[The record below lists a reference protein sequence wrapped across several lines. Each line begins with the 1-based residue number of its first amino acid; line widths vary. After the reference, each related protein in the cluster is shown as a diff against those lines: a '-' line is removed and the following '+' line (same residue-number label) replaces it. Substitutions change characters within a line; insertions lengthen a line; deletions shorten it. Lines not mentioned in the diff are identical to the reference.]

1 MKKKSLFIY
10 AVLLLLAV
18 TATYSNHFHNGFH
31 FDDYHSI
38 VENAYIRNIKNIPLF
53 FKDGTTSSVLPQNQ
67 AYRPIVETSLA
78 LDYKLGNGYNLFYF
92 HISTFILFLIQG
104 LLMLLFFKKLL
115 NLSSSNK
122 NIGYVAL
129 FAMAWYMLHP
139 ATAETVNYIIAR
151 ADIQSTLAVVAGF
164 VLYQYSP
171 FCKKTFIYLIPVG
184 IGILA
189 KPPAVMFAPLLFFY
203 VLLFE
208 EDLSLIDIFKRT
220 HFKHLWSS
228 IIKSLPAFIFCALL
242 YLLVSKFTPNTWE
255 AGGNSSIHYLITQ
268 PYVILHY
275 FCTFFWPTGLSAD
288 SDWGILP
295 SIWNIHFFA
304 GCLFLL
310 LMFAIAFY
318 TSKTALLRPITFGIL
333 WFFIALAPTS
343 SIIPLGEVLNDH
355 RMFFPFVGLVISVS
369 WTLGLLVIKLTQ
381 NPTSMAG
388 KYKGLILLPVLILL
402 CTCAYGTYKRN
413 AVWHTEESLWFN
425 VTVKS
430 PKNGR
435 GLMNYGLIKVDEGKY
450 AEAEMY
456 FNKAMQLL
464 PAYSFIY
471 VNMGVLKERMGDI
484 TNAESY
490 YLQGIALSDTYPSHF
505 FFYGKFLYYQAR
517 FIEAQVMLQKAI
529 ALSNSYLQPRLLL
542 MKTYESLGEWNE
554 LKKLANSTL
563 QIAPGNEDALTALE
577 DSEKRKSKAEVEA
590 DKVKLAPTAEK
601 YLALSLDYY
610 QEGKYEQCIAAA
622 EEAIKLKNNYAEAYN
637 NIGCAYN
644 ALNQFDKA
652 VEVLNMAIALKPGY
666 WLAKNNLAVAKNHHN
681 PPGQMITIARQTAED
696 YLNQSLLYF
705 NQKQYE
711 LCIAACESALA
722 IKPDYDLAYNNLCA
736 TYNKLGMW
744 NNAIEMA
751 EKGLKINPHNL
762 MLRNN
767 LDEAIKGKQQ
777 DQKK

>member
-1 MKKKSLFIY
+1 VKKKSLLIY
-10 AVLLLLAV
+10 TVLLLLAV

-53 FKDGTTSSVLPQNQ
+53 FKEGSTSSILPQNQ
-67 AYRPIVETSLA
+67 AYRPVAETSLA
-78 LDYKLGNGYNLFYF
+78 IDYKLGNGYNLFYF
-92 HISTFILFLIQG
+92 HLSTFILFLVQG
-104 LLMLLFFKKLL
+104 LLMLLFFNKLL
-115 NLSSSNK
+115 SLSSSNK

-129 FAMAWYMLHP
+129 FATAWYMFHP
-139 ATAETVNYIIAR
+139 ANAETVNYIIAR
-151 ADIQSTLAVVAGF
+151 ADVQSTLAVVAGF
-164 VLYQYSP
+164 VLYVYSP
-171 FCKKTFIYLIPVG
+171 FCRKTYIYLIPVG
-184 IGILA
+184 LGALA

-203 VLLFE
+203 ILLFE
-208 EDLSLIDIFKRT
+208 EKISLFDIFK
-220 HFKHLWSS
+220 KVNLNQLWNS
-228 IIKSLPAFIFCALL
+228 IKKSLPAFIFCALF
-242 YLLVSKFTPNTWE
+242 YLLIDKFTPKTWE
-255 AGGNSSIHYLITQ
+255 AGGNSPIQYLITQ

-275 FCTFFWPTGLSAD
+275 FFTFFWPTGLSAD
-288 SDWGILP
+288 SDWGVLP
-295 SIWNIHFFA
+295 NIWDARFFI
-304 GCLFLL
+304 GCFFIL
-310 LMFAIAFY
+310 LMFSVAFY
-318 TSKTALLRPITFGIL
+318 TSKTALLRPISFGIL

-355 RMFFPFVGLVISVS
+355 RMFFPFVGLAISVS
-369 WTLGLLVIKLTQ
+369 WVIGLVVFKLIQ
-381 NPTSMAG
+381 NPTSMAE

-413 AVWHTEESLWFN
+413 SVWHTEESLWFN

-435 GLMNYGLIKVDEGKY
+435 GLMNYGIIKVDEGKY
-450 AEAEMY
+450 AEAENY

-464 PAYSFIY
+464 PTYSFIY
-471 VNMGVLKERMGDI
+471 ANKAVLKEKTGDNA
-484 TNAESY
+484 NAETY
-490 YLQGIALSDTYPSHF
+490 YLQSIELGNNYPSHF
-505 FFYGKFLYYQAR
+505 FLYGQFLYYQAR

-529 ALSNSYLQPRLLL
+529 TLSNSYLPPRLLL
-542 MKTYESLGEWNE
+542 MKTYESLGEWDE

-563 QIAPGNEDALTALE
+563 QIAPGNEDALISLD
-577 DSEKRKSKAEVEA
+577 DSKKRKSKAEVEA
-590 DKVKLAPTAEK
+590 DKVKMTPTAEK

-610 QEGKYEQCIAAA
+610 QEGKYEQCIVAA

-666 WLAKNNLAVAKNHHN
+666 WLAKNNLTVAKNHHN

-767 LDEAIKGKQQ
+767 LNEAIKGKLH